1 MKQGMTVKER
11 IIRSSWD
18 LFYEKGFEDT
28 TLNDII
34 DAAQISKGTFYYY
47 FRSKN
52 TLLNTLSVL
61 LDDEYMELEE
71 QLTDDMS
78 AFDKLMFLN
87 DKVHTYIGEKISFK
101 LMANQY
107 SSHLLNH
114 EESNLLDKNRYYYQL
129 TYRIVVDGQRK
140 GELINTMTA
149 AEIVNAYSMCERALV
164 TEWCMSDGNIDL
176 GEVSR
181 IYMPMLFAAF
191 KAQP

>member
-1 MKQGMTVKER
+1 MKEKMSVKER

-34 DAAQISKGTFYYY
+34 EAADISKGTFYYY

-71 QLTDDMS
+71 ELTDDMT
-78 AFDKLMFLN
+78 AFDKLMYLN
-87 DKVHTYIGEKISFK
+87 YKVHSYIGDKINYK

-107 SSHLLNH
+107 SSHLLNN
-114 EESNLLDKNRYYYQL
+114 EESNLLDKNRYYFQL

-140 GELINTMTA
+140 GELINHMTA

-164 TEWCMSDGNIDL
+164 TEWCMSNGTIDL

-181 IYMPMLFAAF
+181 VYMPMLFSAF
-191 KAQP
+191 RA